1 MPRDK
6 KDVQCYTRVGGKSGK
21 KFTTC
26 VDKTNAQL
34 QKGKSGMKAKPHEG
48 KYKPEPTPKK
58 NPAVTQP
65 EQLRKLSVV
74 ELRKLA
80 RGRGMRGSEV
90 SLMNKSQLV
99 QMLAKQPKR
108 KVGGGTKEQSPDRK
122 YDMTKKRGRKGDS
135 DK

>member
-1 MPRDK
+1 M
-6 KDVQCYTRVGGKSGK
+6 
-21 KFTTC
+21 
-26 VDKTNAQL
+26 
-34 QKGKSGMKAKPHEG
+34 
-48 KYKPEPTPKK
+48 
-58 NPAVTQP
+58 
-65 EQLRKLSVV
+65 SVV

-108 KVGGGTKEQSPDRK
+108 KVGGGKKEQSPDRK